1 MTKQKCQFDRLR
13 DKFHNIKCLRK
24 NQIETMTQK
33 TIFFAEHLSVIL
45 LSFKTNEDIYVMT
58 NPSF

>member
-1 MTKQKCQFDRLR
+1 MSKKKSNWNNDTE
-13 DKFHNIKCLRK
+13 N
-24 NQIETMTQK
+24 N
-33 TIFFAEHLSVIL
+33 FFAEHLSVIL